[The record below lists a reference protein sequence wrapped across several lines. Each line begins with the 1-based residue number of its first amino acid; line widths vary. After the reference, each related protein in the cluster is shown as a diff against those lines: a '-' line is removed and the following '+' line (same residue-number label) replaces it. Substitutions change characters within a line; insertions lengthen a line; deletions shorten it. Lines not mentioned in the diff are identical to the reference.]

1 MTRFAIALS
10 CVLLLAVAFLL
21 QEVDSVLLAR
31 PVSVASV
38 GSDAVAAAVIFALTA
53 VIPLVIWACLRFE
66 VRRSVVPLM
75 IWGGLVIVASGAGI
89 VASNARPILT
99 GLMEQP
105 SVKKGF
111 RESFIPS
118 AKKSCVASAQ
128 ANRSTT
134 VSDGQIDRYCD
145 CSAEGMA
152 DDLTADEFI
161 DLVKGASSPP
171 PSVQAK
177 LIAIVQR
184 CQAQVLQRR

>member
-21 QEVDSVLLAR
+21 QEIDSVLLAR

-66 VRRSVVPLM
+66 VRRSVVPLL

-128 ANRSTT
+128 ANRSMT
-134 VSDGQIDRYCD
+134 VSDDRIERYCD
-145 CSAEGMA
+145 CSAEAMA

-161 DLVKGASSPP
+161 DLVKSARSPP

-184 CQAQVLQRR
+184 CQAQVFQRR